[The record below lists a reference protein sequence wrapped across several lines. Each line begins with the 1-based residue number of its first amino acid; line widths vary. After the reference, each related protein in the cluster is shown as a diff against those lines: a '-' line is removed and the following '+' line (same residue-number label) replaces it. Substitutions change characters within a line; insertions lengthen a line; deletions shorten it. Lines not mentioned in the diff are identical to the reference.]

1 MPTAKSAS
9 SMPVP
14 TPPAPSSGP
23 LPPKALTLDWER
35 FQEEVGHS
43 FPNIAPF
50 LEMGR
55 LVAIEG
61 SAVTIGFAKQA
72 TVARAMLEKPDNIQA
87 LTSLCERLSGQ
98 PVKVRIVEL
107 TDTDPPG
114 PTMAQVRAAKEQEQ
128 KLVLFERAK
137 AHPVVKQALE
147 IFGAEL
153 ADVRTVSSP
162 HEVQE

>member
-1 MPTAKSAS
+1 MH
-9 SMPVP
+9 
-14 TPPAPSSGP
+14 SGGATTGG
-23 LPPKALTLDWER
+23 LPPKAVSLNWER

-61 SAVTIGFAKQA
+61 NTVTIGFARQA

-87 LTSLCERLSGQ
+87 LTSLCERMSGQ
-98 PVKVRIVEL
+98 PVRVRIVEL
-107 TDTDPPG
+107 TETDPPG

-128 KLVLFERAK
+128 KLVLFEQAK
-137 AHPVVKQALE
+137 AHPIVKQALE

-153 ADVRTVSSP
+153 ADVRTVSTQQG
-162 HEVQE
+162 VQE